1 MSDLAPNS
9 LTAVEAASRIREGRL
24 SSVELVTACL
34 KRIEETDGQ
43 LKAWAHLD
51 KDAALA
57 QARALDDARLRGKP
71 TGPLHGVPVGLK
83 DIIDTKDLPTER
95 GSRVFSGRQPDQDAH
110 IVEKLREA
118 GAVILGKTKTTEFAF
133 VHPTDTVN
141 PHDTNRTPGGSSSG
155 SAAAVAGHQVP
166 LAIGTQTN
174 GSVIRPAAFC
184 GVYGFKPTRGVISRT
199 GVLETS
205 QTLDQIGVFARS
217 GEDVALLA
225 DVIADYDQRDTNSYP
240 RARPQMQRGWNS
252 EAPVDPNFIWID
264 LPYHNRLADDA
275 REGLEEVISA
285 LGGQIDRLDG
295 SKNLANLVQVQQV
308 IHEYEIVRHLE
319 QTFEQHWQDI
329 SDTLKPIVERGRLHS
344 EAQYQDSLG
353 VMASA
358 IEYFEEFF
366 HDYDAVL
373 APSAPGQAPL
383 IADGGTGDPIMS
395 TVWTTAGLPCVS
407 LPILVGENGLPVG
420 LQLIGG
426 AEEDDRLM
434 RTAHWMLSYLEI
446 A

>member
-9 LTAVEAASRIREGRL
+9 LSAVEAAARIRDGRL
-24 SSVELVTACL
+24 TSVELVSACL

-51 KDAALA
+51 KEAALA
-57 QARALDDARLRGKP
+57 QASALDDIRRRGKP
-71 TGPLHGVPVGLK
+71 MGPLHGVPVGLK
-83 DIIDTKDLPTER
+83 DIIDVKGLACER
-95 GSRVFSGRQPDQDAH
+95 GSSVFAGREPDQDAH
-110 IVEKLREA
+110 IVERLREA

-141 PHDTNRTPGGSSSG
+141 PHDVSRTPGGSSSG

-174 GSVIRPAAFC
+174 GSVIRPASFC
-184 GVYGFKPTRGVISRT
+184 GVYGFKPTRGAVSRT
-199 GVLETS
+199 GILQTS
-205 QTLDQIGVFARS
+205 KSLDQVGVFARS
-217 GEDVALLA
+217 GEDLALLS
-225 DVIADYDQRDTNSYP
+225 DVIADYDQRDHLSY
-240 RARPQMQRGWNS
+240 ARPRPKMQRGWKT
-252 EAPVDPNFIWID
+252 EAPVEPNFIWID

-275 REGLEEVISA
+275 REGLEEVVSA

-295 SKNLANLVQVQQV
+295 AKNLADLVQVQQV

-319 QTFEQHWQDI
+319 ETFTQNWSQV
-329 SDTLKPIVERGRLHS
+329 SDTLKPIVERGRKHS
-344 EAQYQDSLG
+344 DAQYEDALG

-358 IEYFEEFF
+358 VSYFEEFF

-395 TVWTTAGLPCVS
+395 TVWTTAGLPCIT
-407 LPILVGENGLPVG
+407 LPLLVGENGLPVG
-420 LQLIGG
+420 VQLVGG

-434 RTAHWMLSYLEI
+434 RTANWLLSYLDI